1 MSRLAAHCD
10 RLAIGHPS
18 TDGLRAELESAVEK
32 WQSEQEEEEEEEEPA
47 HASAVAA
54 AAVAAG
60 PAAQGQGLFRVEWT
74 AAGSMNLAARI
85 LPHIPD
91 TQRESLTAV
100 SLPAPT
106 WGGSAAGGAYLGAA
120 GPVRDVY
127 LGAAAGAL
135 PSDAADSAVGGAA
148 AGALPSDAADSAVG
162 GAAAGALP
170 SDAADSAAVGDAAAG
185 ALPSDAADSAVGGG
199 VTGTKHGAWSAY
211 IDAMHSAWDYG
222 AYCALLIDGD
232 GVVVDGDRV
241 TPVIRMEDR
250 LLYPP
255 PREGAVESITVRVL
269 ADALAAAAADG
280 QGGAAQL
287 RLEEGRFTLQD
298 VLEAEEVAV
307 VGSGVGVGR
316 LVNVNGTAIG
326 AGAGAGDDVNVGM
339 SMYRLLRESLAGAK
353 EAGWEVLARR

>member
-127 LGAAAGAL
+127 LG
-135 PSDAADSAVGGAA
+135 
-148 AGALPSDAADSAVG
+148 
-162 GAAAGALP
+162 
-170 SDAADSAAVGDAAAG
+170 AAAG

>member
-127 LGAAAGAL
+127 L
-135 PSDAADSAVGGAA
+135 GAA